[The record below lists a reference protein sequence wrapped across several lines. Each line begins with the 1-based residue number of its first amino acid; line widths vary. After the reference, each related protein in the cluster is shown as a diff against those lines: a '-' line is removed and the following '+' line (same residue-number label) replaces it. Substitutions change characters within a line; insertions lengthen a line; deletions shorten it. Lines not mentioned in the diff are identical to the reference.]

1 MERTVKVT
9 VWNEYRHEKSEP
21 SIREIYP
28 EGIHGC
34 IGNFLAGAGFEV
46 TLATLDDP
54 EQGLPDAVLNDTDV
68 LLWWGHMSHQEVS
81 DNLVEKIKNRVFNY
95 GMGFIALHSAHFS
108 KPFRTLVGTSGNLLW
123 GDEQKEIVWNIMP
136 SHPIAKGLPEHFI
149 LPAEEMYG
157 EPFMIPQPDA
167 TVFTSWY
174 EHGNIFRSG
183 CCFLRGMGKIFY
195 FQPGHESCRSFYDE
209 NVRKILINAVNWAAP
224 EKDYACRYPSEC
236 PYYEKLI

>member
-1 MERTVKVT
+1 MERKIRVT

-28 EGIHGC
+28 DGIHGC
-34 IGNFLAGAGFEV
+34 VGNFLTEADFEV

-54 EQGLPDAVLNDTDV
+54 NQGLPDEILNRTDV
-68 LLWWGHMSHQEVS
+68 LLWWGHMSHREVS
-81 DNLVEKIKNRVFNY
+81 DELVEKIKNRVFNY

-108 KPFRTLVGTSGNLLW
+108 KPFRALVGTSGNLLW

-149 LPAEEMYG
+149 LPTEEMYG

-167 TVFTSWY
+167 TVFTSWF

-209 NVRKILINAVNWAAP
+209 NVRKIIINAVNWAAP

-236 PYYEKLI
+236 PHYKNLV

>member
-1 MERTVKVT
+1 MERKIRVT

-28 EGIHGC
+28 DGIHGC
-34 IGNFLAGAGFEV
+34 VGKFLAEAGFEV
-46 TLATLDDP
+46 TLAALDDP
-54 EQGLPDAVLNDTDV
+54 EQGLPDEVLNRTDV
-68 LLWWGHMSHQEVS
+68 LLWWGHMSHHEVS
-81 DNLVEKIKNRVFNY
+81 DELVEKIKNRVFNY

-108 KPFRTLVGTSGNLLW
+108 KPFRALVGTSGNLLW

-149 LPAEEMYG
+149 LQTEEMYG

-167 TVFTSWY
+167 TVFTSWF

-209 NVRKILINAVNWAAP
+209 NVKKIIINAVNWAAP
-224 EKDYACRYPSEC
+224 EKGYICRYPSEC
-236 PYYEKLI
+236 PYYKNLV